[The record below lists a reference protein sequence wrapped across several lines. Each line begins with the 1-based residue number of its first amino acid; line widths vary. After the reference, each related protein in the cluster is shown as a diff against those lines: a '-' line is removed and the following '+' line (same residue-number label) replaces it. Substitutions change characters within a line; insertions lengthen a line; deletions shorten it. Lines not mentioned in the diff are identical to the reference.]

1 MTDVVLETNLLAVKK
16 SLFKLV
22 AANCGATNWCANT
35 LMAAALSAKIFQHW
49 NVPYDVKV
57 GFLQFEGGAPLSV
70 PTIWL
75 ETLVPSIS
83 ELPLV
88 TFAVVTAKGAIATR
102 LLGQGVSLAEEALT
116 PYFTVDAQFDV
127 DARSVSVD
135 VLRVHAADLDA
146 YLDGFYAQCKP
157 ESGAAVREMLAT
169 VLDPGVDK
177 MPVQMPIESE

>member
-1 MTDVVLETNLLAVKK
+1 MSDAVLETSLLAVKK
-16 SLFKLV
+16 SLYKLV

-49 NVPYDVKV
+49 NVPYEVKV

-75 ETLVPSIS
+75 ETLAPSIS

-116 PYFTVDAQFDV
+116 PYFTADAQFEV
-127 DARSVSVD
+127 DERSLSLS
-135 VLRVHAADLDA
+135 VLRVHAANLDA
-146 YLDGFYAQCKP
+146 YLDGFYARCKP
-157 ESGAAVREMLAT
+157 ESSAAVCAMLAT
-169 VLDPGVDK
+169 VLDPGVEK
-177 MPVQMPIESE
+177 MPVQMPIEVE